1 MYDAINTLPSKE
13 ADRQRL
19 ARLMDQHAKSGGPVS
34 ELPGYE
40 PKPMP
45 PRRSKID
52 PETVLK
58 RRRNPQR
65 ELAAFARRV
74 VAEGIV

>member
-1 MYDAINTLPSKE
+1 MYDAINTLHSKE
-13 ADRQRL
+13 AERQRL
-19 ARLMDQHAKSGGPVS
+19 ARLIDQHAKAGGSVI

-40 PKPMP
+40 QKPMP

-58 RRRNPQR
+58 RKHMRRKAGVRP
-65 ELAAFARRV
+65 
-74 VAEGIV
+74 

>member
-19 ARLMDQHAKSGGPVS
+19 ARAFESHTRSGGAVT
-34 ELPGYE
+34 ELTGYE
-40 PKPMP
+40 QKPMP

-58 RRRNPQR
+58 RRRSPQR
-65 ELAAFARRV
+65 ELASFARKAMGSER
-74 VAEGIV
+74 

>member
-19 ARLMDQHAKSGGPVS
+19 ARLMDQHAKAGGPVI

-40 PKPMP
+40 QKPMP
-45 PRRSKID
+45 LRRNKID

-58 RRRNPQR
+58 RRPAPRIR
-65 ELAAFARRV
+65 EAGGRA
-74 VAEGIV
+74 

>member
-19 ARLMDQHAKSGGPVS
+19 ARLMDQHIAAGHSITTA
-34 ELPGYE
+34 PGYTQE
-40 PKPMP
+40 PIPA
-45 PRRSKID
+45 RRNWID

-58 RRRNPQR
+58 RKQAHTIRKAGGR
-65 ELAAFARRV
+65 A
-74 VAEGIV
+74 